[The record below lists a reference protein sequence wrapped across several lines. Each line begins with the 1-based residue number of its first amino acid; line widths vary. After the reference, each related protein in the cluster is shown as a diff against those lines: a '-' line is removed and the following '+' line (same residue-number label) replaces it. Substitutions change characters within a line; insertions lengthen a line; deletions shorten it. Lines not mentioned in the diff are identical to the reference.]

1 MNWMNV
7 VNLAELVSAV
17 AALITVGLA
26 FTELLSRS
34 KAKKAAMAM
43 DLYAEFLFARQQTK
57 SAMGAVKSFVNHYAT
72 ATPEELSSF
81 AQAHRVHPE
90 VFATLEKVTKEGVSS
105 FDCFSK
111 QGKQYSTVIMEC
123 TGNLQSLLSQINTFL
138 KAYGDDRVRDAVKV
152 QAAYEQIEELH
163 RQVCADMESATVIL
177 KENLKKTN
185 RYSEWYL
192 IILFFII
199 VALLTINFM
208 L

>member
-1 MNWMNV
+1 MNWTNI

-26 FTELLSRS
+26 FTELISRG

-43 DLYAEFLFARQQTK
+43 DLYAEFLFARQQTS
-57 SAMGAVKSFVNHYAT
+57 SAIGAAKSFTNHYAT
-72 ATPEELSSF
+72 ASAEELATF
-81 AQAHRVHPE
+81 AAMNRVRPE
-90 VFATLEKVTKEGVSS
+90 VFAALEKVTKEGISS

-123 TGNLQSLLSQINTFL
+123 TGSLQSLLNQANTFL
-138 KAYGDDRVRDAVKV
+138 QAYAADEVRDTAKV
-152 QAAYEQIEELH
+152 QAAYEQIEEMH
-163 RQVCADMESATVIL
+163 RQAYAKMESAAVIL
-177 KENLKKTN
+177 KDNLKRTN

-192 IILFFII
+192 IILFVII

>member
-1 MNWMNV
+1 MNWTNV
-7 VNLAELVSAV
+7 VDLAELVSAT

-26 FTELLSRS
+26 FTELVSRG

-43 DLYAEFLFARQQTK
+43 DLYAEFLFVRQQAK
-57 SAMGAVKSFVNHYAT
+57 SAVGAANSFTNHYSAAT
-72 ATPEELSSF
+72 AEELAAF
-81 AQAHRVHPE
+81 AEANLVRPE
-90 VFATLEKVTKEGVSS
+90 VFAALEKVTKEGVSS

-111 QGKQYSTVIMEC
+111 QGKQYSTVVMEC
-123 TGNLQSLLSQINTFL
+123 TGSLQSLLNQVNTFL
-138 KAYGDDRVRDAVKV
+138 QAYAADEERDEAKV
-152 QAAYEQIEELH
+152 QAAYEQIEAMH
-163 RQVCADMESATVIL
+163 RQVHANLESAAAIL

-192 IILFFII
+192 IILFAII